1 MLHVTNEG
9 WEDEAAFSIENDH
22 GFDIITGYHIVELLQ
37 ASGTS
42 CVFVHE
48 AEPDETWEYSKGSSS
63 DLPGI
68 PCLSLCLPVC
78 GNMHGDDGVL
88 LRKSSVIPYEDIL
101 RKLANAVF

>member
-1 MLHVTNEG
+1 MCG
-9 WEDEAAFSIENDH
+9 
-22 GFDIITGYHIVELLQ
+22 
-37 ASGTS
+37 
-42 CVFVHE
+42 FVHE

-101 RKLANAVF
+101 RNLANAGF

>member
-1 MLHVTNEG
+1 MKL
-9 WEDEAAFSIENDH
+9 AFSIENDH

-101 RKLANAVF
+101 RNLANAGF